1 MSSIQAAVPPSASI
15 SGDDAP
21 PSAQLHRLRPG
32 SIPRPAR
39 KPLYTFLL
47 WLVAALSC
55 LIPVLYLGLVAGL
68 GWLGFHYYAEWAP
81 RSGHGMLRLVG
92 WTAPGFIIGVLVLFL
107 LKPFFAPRVR
117 EPEPVRLSPEEN
129 ADFFAAVHALC
140 AAIGIRPPRAILLSH
155 QVNAWVQF
163 VPGPAGLVGGARTL
177 TIGLPLVAG
186 LSARQLVGVLAHE
199 FGHFAQRG
207 GMRAAHVINR
217 INYWLESRAYHEDA
231 WDERLRRW
239 AADEDNG
246 GIVQLTCA
254 ATLSCLWATR
264 MLLLGMF
271 QLSFRMSRWL
281 SQEMEFDADRY
292 EATVAGSD
300 GFAATALRMR
310 ALAQA
315 WREVDRINRKAWRE
329 GRLVDDL
336 PGATAQRLEQ
346 WLGTDWQAIELQ
358 LESDDT
364 TRYWDS
370 HPADQAR
377 IENAQALGAGG
388 IFRDERPA
396 ALLFAGFP
404 ALCKRVTAHFYR
416 EMELDFSARQL
427 IGSAELLGRGRLD
440 EATATAWQ
448 RFGNGMLGSVPLLE
462 PSEAGRLPA
471 SAFDWQ
477 GSVDEL
483 RRLGPEAAGLW
494 QRLDRARERADRLS
508 LWIALLDLDV
518 AFAMPDGSEPD
529 PAALRAEHGAC
540 VAEDTPDRKLA
551 TRILALFA
559 RRLQHAAQAL
569 DGQAGADAEA
579 RLALLGRM
587 HAAWP
592 KLHGATSEG
601 RVCLRMQSGM
611 GGGDDSL
618 RPRVHALAERYRQR
632 LTAVLEELDT
642 ATLGDGLPLGQYL
655 RKRCGHLSGAG
666 ADPFAFAGATLPMED
681 AFLELYRQQL
691 AELAQIADLAERTH
705 GIRPIRLFVARPQA
719 SVHA

>member
-1 MSSIQAAVPPSASI
+1 MSSIPAAAPPSGPV
-15 SGDDAP
+15 SGDAP
-21 PSAQLHRLRPG
+21 PAAQLRRLTPG

-92 WTAPGFIIGVLVLFL
+92 WTAPGFVIGVLVLFL
-107 LKPFFAPRVR
+107 LKPFFAPRAHQ
-117 EPEPVRLSPEEN
+117 PEPVRLSPEED
-129 ADFFAAVHALC
+129 AGFFAAVHALC

-163 VPGPAGLVGGARTL
+163 VPGPAGLFGGARTL

-217 INYWLESRAYHEDA
+217 INYWLESRAYHEDE
-231 WDERLRRW
+231 WDGRLRRW
-239 AADEDNG
+239 AEDEDNG
-246 GIVQLTCA
+246 GIVQLTCVV
-254 ATLSCLWATR
+254 TLSCLWATR

-300 GFAATALRMR
+300 GFAGTALRMR

-315 WREVDRINRKAWRE
+315 WREVDGINRKAWRE

-336 PGATAQRLEQ
+336 PAATAQRLEQ
-346 WLGTDWQAIELQ
+346 WLAPDWQAIELQ

-377 IENAQALGAGG
+377 IANAQALGAGG

-396 ALLFAGFP
+396 ALLFADFP
-404 ALCKRVTAHFYR
+404 VLCRRVTEHFYR
-416 EMELDFSARQL
+416 EMELDFGARHL
-427 IGSAELLGRGRLD
+427 IGSGELLGRGRLD
-440 EATATAWQ
+440 DAVALAWQ
-448 RFGNGMLGSVPLLE
+448 RYTNGMLGSVPLLE
-462 PSEAGRLPA
+462 PADAERLPA

-483 RRLGPEAAGLW
+483 RRLGPEATGLW

-508 LWIALLDLDV
+508 LWIALLDMDV
-518 AFAMPDGSEPD
+518 DFVMPDGSAPD

-540 VAEDTPDRKLA
+540 VAEDSADRKLA
-551 TRILALFA
+551 VRILALFA
-559 RRLQHAAQAL
+559 RRLRHAARAL
-569 DGQAGADAEA
+569 EGEAGADAEA
-579 RLALLGRM
+579 RLALLARM
-587 HAAWP
+587 QAAWP
-592 KLHGATSEG
+592 KLHAATSEG
-601 RVCLRMQSGM
+601 RVYLRLQAGM
-611 GGGDDSL
+611 GGGDDTL

-632 LTAVLEELDT
+632 LTAVLEDLDT
-642 ATLGDGLPLGQYL
+642 ATLADGLPLGRYL

-666 ADPFAFAGATLPMED
+666 ADPFAFARATLPVED
-681 AFLELYRQQL
+681 AFLELHRQQL

-705 GIRPIRLFVARPQA
+705 GIRPIRLFAARPQA
-719 SVHA
+719 PVDA